1 MEGETGILS
10 NYLKH
15 LGIGDRMSNLLEHRN
30 IFLVLG
36 MDISNM
42 LDALR
47 SIEVTSIRVMIFLRE
62 LYCGE
67 YLKSMIF
74 WMKKVSRHELNTE
87 SI

>member
-1 MEGETGILS
+1 
-10 NYLKH
+10 
-15 LGIGDRMSNLLEHRN
+15 MSNLLEHRN

-62 LYCGE
+62 LCCGE

-74 WMKKVSRHELNTE
+74 WMKKVSRHELNTKR
-87 SI
+87 I